1 MGWDLGELVA
11 KHDVPGAQ
19 VAVLA
24 DGGIR
29 DEAAGVLSL
38 RTRVEA
44 TTDSVFKIGSITK
57 VWTATLVRQLVD
69 DGVLDLDRP
78 VRDYLP
84 GFRLRDPDATES
96 LTARH
101 LLTHTGGVDGNHFTD
116 TGRNDDAIGK
126 FVATLAEADH
136 LLPPGTVFS
145 YSNSGYVVLGRLVE
159 VLRDKPFHDVLRE
172 RLVTPLGLR
181 TAATDPYE
189 AILHRAAVGHTR
201 TGGEVVPVQAWAV
214 SYYSAPSGSHL
225 AISARDLL
233 EFVRLHL
240 TDPAL
245 AALREPQVDS
255 VPDFGGGVIGWGLG
269 WMLYQDGVVGHTGV
283 AKGQKAFLRVV
294 PSAGVAVAVLTNS
307 AEGEPLAYDVFGA
320 ALGDLAGVETAPL
333 PVPPSNPTGIDAD
346 RMCGTYRST
355 LYDITLTSENGRAFL
370 TYRPRNAI
378 AESFLG
384 GSEDRV
390 EVVRHGADSVITAE
404 PKSNGHQVLSLI
416 GSDEQGRARFLHN
429 GAAAY
434 RIA

>member
-1 MGWDLGELVA
+1 MGWNLDELLT
-11 KHDVPGAQ
+11 KYDVPGAQ

-24 DGGIR
+24 DGEIR
-29 DEAAGVLSL
+29 DQAAGVLSL

-57 VWTATLVRQLVD
+57 IWTATLIQQLVD
-69 DGVLDLDRP
+69 EGVLDLDRP
-78 VRDYLP
+78 VREHLP
-84 GFRLRDPDATES
+84 GFRLSDPAATDS

-116 TGRNDDAIGK
+116 TGRNDDAIER

-159 VLRDKPFHDVLRE
+159 VLRDKPFRDVLRE
-172 RLVTPLGLR
+172 RLITPLGLQ
-181 TAATDPYE
+181 TAATDTYE
-189 AILHRAAVGHTR
+189 AILHRAAVGHIR
-201 TGGEVVPVQAWAV
+201 TGEAIVPTKKWAV
-214 SYYSAPSGSHL
+214 SYYSAPSGSHF

-240 TDPAL
+240 TDHTL
-245 AALREPQVDS
+245 AALREPQVKS
-255 VPDFGGGVIGWGLG
+255 IPDFGGGVMGWGLG

-294 PSAGVAVAVLTNS
+294 PSAGVAIAVLTNS
-307 AEGEPLAYDVFGA
+307 TRGEPLAYEIFGA
-320 ALGDLAGVETAPL
+320 ALRDLAGVETAPL
-333 PVPPSNPTGIDAD
+333 PVLPSNPTGIDAE

-355 LYDITLTSENGRAFL
+355 LYDITLTSEHGRAFL
-370 TYRPRNAI
+370 TYHPRNEL
-378 AESFLG
+378 AESLLG
-384 GSEDRV
+384 GPEDRV
-390 EVVRHGADSVITAE
+390 EVVRLTDSAVITAK
-404 PKSNGHQVLSLI
+404 PKPDGHEVLSLI
-416 GSDEQGRARFLHN
+416 GSDGHGRARFLHN

-434 RIA
+434 RID